1 MISIMCVGALHLDGG
16 TQSAARR
23 RPSVLRLKGKALQ
36 CPAMINL
43 PVQVRTS
50 MAHRVAT
57 LLFSIAVIQI
67 TSIMGICNTCKV
79 TGSRSILSKSRKSTP
94 TDAHLS
100 TARTDTDQPISMDQT
115 VVMRLFRTAIT
126 LIIWSTGACIIRM
139 EIIAMIMVL
148 CLWSRTKS
156 PRDENDTNAVPLR
169 SLARAIAR
177 LAMLN
182 EPFEENGAI
191 VYRDA
196 CRLGCEGIVSKRLDS
211 PYRSG
216 RSAHWLK
223 VKNPKA
229 PAVKREAEEDW
240 GRT

>member
-23 RPSVLRLKGKALQ
+23 RPSVLGLKGKALQ

-57 LLFSIAVIQI
+57 LLFSIAVIRI

-94 TDAHLS
+94 TDTHLS
-100 TARTDTDQPISMDQT
+100 TARTGMDQT

-156 PRDENDTNAVPLR
+156 PRDENDTNAIQLR
-169 SLARAIAR
+169 SLGKAIAR
-177 LAMLN
+177 LA
-182 EPFEENGAI
+182 PQRRCS
-191 VYRDA
+191 VR
-196 CRLGCEGIVSKRLDS
+196 RLRRTA
-211 PYRSG
+211 RSSIAMMHAG
-216 RSAHWLK
+216 SA
-223 VKNPKA
+223 VRASFQSASTRPIA
-229 PAVKREAEEDW
+229 RGVQRI
-240 GRT
+240 G